1 MKRYL
6 FALIAA
12 LAMFQ
17 MAWADYSKDNLVVL
31 TKEGAS
37 NFYSLTT
44 RPVVKFNGGVMVL
57 KSAGT
62 EVKFALGDIQ
72 EIVFAKGTDTKKGD
86 VNGDGS
92 VDISDANIL
101 INIILGND
109 EAGKYDGRAD
119 VTGDGGV
126 DVSDVNEIIN
136 LILNN

>member
-44 RPVVKFNGGVMVL
+44 RPVVKFNGGEMVL

-86 VNGDGS
+86 MNGDGS
-92 VDISDANIL
+92 VDISDTNIL

-109 EAGKYDGRAD
+109 DASKYNGRAD
-119 VTGDGGV
+119 VNGDGLV
-126 DVSDVNEIIN
+126 DVSDNNGIIN